1 MVQFQYFSVGF
12 VSNFSIFFI
21 LDFNRL
27 GMSQNSQY
35 QTLFTSS
42 FLDLFY
48 AKEGFLHADWKG
60 YVNVNSVK
68 EGCEAMLSYMKSTAC
83 FYILNDNRKV
93 KGTWTQ
99 SIKWLEMDFMPRLV
113 NNGLKKI
120 AYLYSTDQSA
130 IYSLNRLLEVN
141 DQYEAQTF
149 DTFEKATLWL
159 LGKLLQ
165 ETEQGVNEF
174 LLLKTE
180 DNYTKIQFDNIY
192 YISIHN
198 RKSIIQTKTALYTA
212 RKSLSDLMKMLPVS
226 HFFRIHKSHIINIH
240 KVKHLKY
247 HAGGYY
253 HLFLKDFG
261 KIYLTVSKTKVKDLK
276 MLLNL

>member
-1 MVQFQYFSVGF
+1 
-12 VSNFSIFFI
+12 
-21 LDFNRL
+21 
-27 GMSQNSQY
+27 MSQKNQY
-35 QTLFTSS
+35 QTLFTST
-42 FLDLFY
+42 FLDVFY
-48 AKEGFLHADWKG
+48 FKEGFIHADWKG
-60 YVNVNSVK
+60 YVNVHNVK
-68 EGCEAMLSYMKSTAC
+68 EGCEAMLSWMKTTTC

-113 NNGLKKI
+113 NSGLIKI
-120 AYLYSTDQSA
+120 AYLYSTDQAA

-159 LGKLLQ
+159 LGVPLLATYL
-165 ETEQGVNEF
+165 EENEC
-174 LLLKTE
+174 LVIKTA
-180 DNYTKIQFDNIY
+180 DQYTKIQLDTIY

-198 RKSIIQTKTALYTA
+198 RKTIIQTKTTVYTS
-212 RKSLSDLMKMLPVS
+212 RKSLSDLMNLLPVS

-276 MLLNL
+276 ILLNW